1 MLRRILDALAPR
13 RTAVL
18 VAWLV
23 LLVVGAITYTSLI
36 PREGFPPVDVPI
48 AVSAGNWLVD
58 DTERVDSELVIPLE
72 QRLNR
77 LEEVESLTTLARDDS
92 YVAVLELQDGL
103 DSASAEGL
111 LNFWTY
117 ASVPQGVE
125 AGVYRIRNG
134 LLLDAYTML
143 IAIEGPPSATA
154 ADHDRRLLDLSS
166 EFQEFGELSRA
177 DPFLLETTPPLE
189 LADTTPRQTG
199 FSLLLT
205 PDQPE
210 PRVMATLAIAGPP
223 GEDVRSVSERVRTM
237 LAESPALTDGWSAT
251 VALDVS
257 ESIQSQIGSLQ
268 WSVLFGMVVAAA
280 ITFLLISGRASLLAM
295 AFVVTVV
302 GVTCTALHLLGISL
316 NTVSLIGLILS
327 VGLVV
332 DDVIV
337 IADAVDAEPDDP
349 IGAVRR
355 IAPATISGSITTILV
370 FAPMLFVTGV
380 LGDFVRQ
387 LPITV
392 IVALSVSLLFSL
404 LLVPPL
410 ADRTG
415 NVRPLLTR
423 PAAGLA
429 ALTKRGRA
437 GLFGALALTALSLVG
452 TWQLIGPVGFDIFP
466 PAKDGNDLRVDL
478 EFDPGLTADEA
489 RGLAINVHELVT
501 NELGDTVELG
511 FVHTGNRHL
520 SLAQYRLTSFRNR
533 SASAAELA
541 DRVEAATSDIP
552 GVDVRA
558 SQISPG
564 PPVEDWPFK
573 AQVFAEDPADVMS
586 LAAEIESALQ
596 AEAILRGDGSAFRT
610 TETRIEFVD
619 EVARTDGRRFIEVQA
634 RFDADDLSAV
644 LEAARTHVVDRIS
657 TTQAVTFDF
666 GQEDDNDDAFASTN
680 IAFVAAI
687 GIVYLVLA
695 LQFRSLLQ
703 PLLVLSALPFSLL
716 GVFVAL
722 WWTDN
727 TLSFFVMLGLMGL
740 VGIALNNSILLV
752 DAANRARAAGEDRRA
767 AMSSALSTRFRPL
780 LATTLTTIAG
790 LLPLALLDP
799 FWESLAVTIIGGL
812 LSSTLLVL
820 LALPFFWMALDRLV
834 GNDN

>member
-1 MLRRILDALAPR
+1 MLARILEALGPR

-18 VAWLV
+18 GVWALLLV
-23 LLVVGAITYTSLI
+23 LGAVTYTSLI

-72 QRLNR
+72 RRLNQ
-77 LEEVESLTTLARDDS
+77 LDEIESLTTLARDDS

-103 DSASAEGL
+103 DSATAEGL

-143 IAIEGPPSATA
+143 VAIEGPPGTTA
-154 ADHDRRLLDLSS
+154 AQFDRRVLDLST
-166 EFQEFGELSRA
+166 ELAQFGELARA
-177 DPFLLETTPPLE
+177 DPFSLETTPPLE
-189 LADTTPRQTG
+189 FAD
-199 FSLLLT
+199 
-205 PDQPE
+205 PE
-210 PRVMATLAIAGPP
+210 PRATGYSLLVTPDHPTPRPVATLAVAGPP
-223 GEDVRSVSERVRTM
+223 GEDVRDVSARVRR
-237 LAESPALTDGWSAT
+237 LLDESTLLTDGWSAT

-257 ESIQSQIGSLQ
+257 ESIEAQIGSLQ
-268 WSVLFGMVVAAA
+268 WSVVFGMVVAAI
-280 ITFLLISGRASLLAM
+280 ITFLLISGRASLLTM
-295 AFVVTVV
+295 TFVLAVV
-302 GVTCTALHLLGISL
+302 GLTCTVLHLLGISL

-327 VGLVV
+327 VGLIV

-349 IGAVRR
+349 SGAVRR
-355 IAPATISGSITTILV
+355 IAPASISGSITTILV

-380 LGDFVRQ
+380 LGDFIRQ

-392 IVALSVSLLFSL
+392 IVALTSSLLFSL

-410 ADRTG
+410 AGRSRATTTLLARPASQLADRTRRG
-415 NVRPLLTR
+415 RRGLLT
-423 PAAGLA
+423 A
-429 ALTKRGRA
+429 
-437 GLFGALALTALSLVG
+437 GALSVLTLLG
-452 TWQLIGPVGFDIFP
+452 TWQLVGPVGFDIFP

-478 EFDPGLTADEA
+478 EFEPGLSA
-489 RGLAINVHELVT
+489 RQAQDLAIQIHRLVAA
-501 NELGDTVELG
+501 ELGDDLELG
-511 FVHTGNRHL
+511 YVHTGSRHAA
-520 SLAQYRLTSFRNR
+520 LAHYRLASFRNR
-533 SASAAELA
+533 DASAAELA
-541 DRVEAATSDIP
+541 ERVRRATTAFDE
-552 GVDVRA
+552 VDVRA

-573 AQVFAEDPADVMS
+573 AQVFAENPAD
-586 LAAEIESALQ
+586 ALGT
-596 AEAILRGDGSAFRT
+596 AEAITAALLDHGVAQ
-610 TETRIEFVD
+610 TRLEFVD

-634 RFDADDLSAV
+634 RFDDDDLSTV
-644 LEAARTHVVDRIS
+644 LESARSHVVERIPPS
-657 TTQAVTFDF
+657 EDVTFDF

-687 GIVYLVLA
+687 GIVYLVLV
-695 LQFRSLLQ
+695 LQFRSLIQ
-703 PLLVLSALPFSLL
+703 PVLVLSALPFSLL

-752 DAANRARAAGEDRRA
+752 DAANRARSEGADRADAMAAA
-767 AMSSALSTRFRPL
+767 VQTRFRPL
-780 LATTLTTIAG
+780 VATTLTTIAG

-812 LSSTLLVL
+812 VSSTILVL
-820 LALPFFWMALDRLV
+820 VALPFFWIALGRRTAST
-834 GNDN
+834 

>member
-1 MLRRILDALAPR
+1 MLARILEALAPR
-13 RTAVL
+13 RIAVL
-18 VAWLV
+18 GVWTLLLV
-23 LLVVGAITYTSLI
+23 LGAVTYTSLI

-72 QRLNR
+72 RRLNQ
-77 LEEVESLTTLARDDS
+77 LEEIESLTTLARDDS

-103 DSASAEGL
+103 DSATAEGL

-143 IAIEGPPSATA
+143 VAIEGPPGTTA
-154 ADHDRRLLDLSS
+154 AQFDRRVLDLST
-166 EFQEFGELSRA
+166 ELAQFGELARA
-177 DPFLLETTPPLE
+177 DPFSLETTPPLE
-189 LADTTPRQTG
+189 FAD
-199 FSLLLT
+199 
-205 PDQPE
+205 PE
-210 PRVMATLAIAGPP
+210 PRATGYSLLVTPEHPTPRPVATLAVAGPP
-223 GEDVRSVSERVRTM
+223 GEDVRDVSARVRR
-237 LAESPALTDGWSAT
+237 LLDESTLLTDGWSAT

-257 ESIQSQIGSLQ
+257 ESIEAQIGSLQ
-268 WSVLFGMVVAAA
+268 WSVVFGMVVAAV
-280 ITFLLISGRASLLAM
+280 ITFLLISGRASLLTM
-295 AFVVTVV
+295 TFVLAVV
-302 GVTCTALHLLGISL
+302 GLTCTVLYLLGISL

-327 VGLVV
+327 VGLIV

-349 IGAVRR
+349 SGAVRR
-355 IAPATISGSITTILV
+355 IAPATISGSVTTILV

-380 LGDFVRQ
+380 LGNFIRQ

-392 IVALSVSLLFSL
+392 IVALTSSLLFSL

-410 ADRTG
+410 AGRSGATNTLLTAQASQLADRTRHG
-415 NVRPLLTR
+415 RRGLLT
-423 PAAGLA
+423 AG
-429 ALTKRGRA
+429 ALTV
-437 GLFGALALTALSLVG
+437 LTLVG
-452 TWQLIGPVGFDIFP
+452 TWQLVGPVGFDIFP

-478 EFDPGLTADEA
+478 EFEPGLSAAEA
-489 RGLAINVHELVT
+489 QDLAVQIHRLVAA
-501 NELGDTVELG
+501 ELGDDLELG
-511 FVHTGNRHL
+511 YVHTGSRHAA
-520 SLAQYRLTSFRNR
+520 LAQYRLASFRSR
-533 SASAAELA
+533 DASASELA
-541 DRVEAATSDIP
+541 ERVRRATTGFDQ
-552 GVDVRA
+552 VDVRA

-573 AQVFAEDPADVMS
+573 AQVFAEDPADA
-586 LAAEIESALQ
+586 LGTADAITAALLDHGVAQ
-596 AEAILRGDGSAFRT
+596 
-610 TETRIEFVD
+610 TRLEFVD

-634 RFDADDLSAV
+634 RFDDDDLSTV
-644 LEAARTHVVDRIS
+644 LESARSHVVERIPPS
-657 TTQAVTFDF
+657 DDVTFDF

-687 GIVYLVLA
+687 GIVYLVLV

-703 PLLVLSALPFSLL
+703 PVLVLSALPFSLL

-752 DAANRARAAGEDRRA
+752 DAANRARSEGVDRADAMAAA
-767 AMSSALSTRFRPL
+767 VQTRFRPL
-780 LATTLTTIAG
+780 VATTLTTIAG

-812 LSSTLLVL
+812 VSSTILVL
-820 LALPFFWMALDRLV
+820 VALPFFWIALERRTTSA
-834 GNDN
+834 